1 MTALPEVVSQS
12 ELLNQLV
19 LNRSTLEE
27 LGRIEVLW
35 MYPSAHRVLGFVC
48 KSGFLGTKKLA
59 FKLSQVEAIGVNGIL
74 THSQPDPTDT
84 DHVRQLESLIHCEV
98 WSNAG
103 NKLGKVIDYLFNLRN
118 GVISDYLVVG
128 DRLSILA
135 GTIYRLPPTKIIS
148 IGHRRI
154 LVAETSLQSFAPY
167 REGIPQK
174 LSKVGNE
181 LKAEYTQVKD
191 ELRAIAQRAQA
202 TTQHTATQLKTL
214 AEQAREQAQFL
225 AEQARETSEIWLEEL
240 QERAETLGED
250 LKDSTQ
256 TLTVQAQE
264 ILDSVVEE
272 SLERSPAKTDMPA
285 TSTAPPQQPV
295 ASTVSPPE
303 PNQASVKTSNTTAQ
317 PSPAPSHTNEELWDL
332 EDDFWES
339 EPETEQP
346 ASDRI
351 AVEAVDDDP
360 WDVTT
365 PPVSRPASDSSPA
378 PARPTAPP
386 PSAAQASPQASS
398 PSPIDEDDEP
408 WI

>member
-19 LNRSTLEE
+19 LNRGTMEE

-48 KSGFLGTKKLA
+48 KSGFLGSKKLA

-84 DHVRQLESLIHCEV
+84 DHVRQLESLIQCEV

-103 NKLGKVIDYLFNLRN
+103 NKLGKVIDYLFNLRS

-128 DRLSILA
+128 DRFNVLT
-135 GTIYRLPPTKIIS
+135 GTIYRFPPTKIIS
-148 IGHRRI
+148 IGRRRI

-174 LSKVGNE
+174 LSKVSNE
-181 LKAEYTQVKD
+181 LKAEYTHVKD
-191 ELRAIAQRAQA
+191 ELRSLAKRAQE
-202 TTQHTATQLKTL
+202 TTQHTTAQLKTL

-240 QERAETLGED
+240 QERAETFGEE

-264 ILDSVVEE
+264 ILDSVVED
-272 SLERSPAKTDMPA
+272 SLERPSAKTAAP
-285 TSTAPPQQPV
+285 TSSTPTPEHPVSPTA
-295 ASTVSPPE
+295 SPPE
-303 PNQASVKTSNTTAQ
+303 PAQVNVKPSTTTTQ
-317 PSPAPSHTNEELWDL
+317 PAPAPKQAEDLWDL
-332 EDDFWES
+332 DDDFWKS
-339 EPETEQP
+339 EDETEQP
-346 ASDRI
+346 TRDRI
-351 AVEAVDDDP
+351 EVAAVDDDP

-365 PPVSRPASDSSPA
+365 PPVAKPTSDSPSP
-378 PARPTAPP
+378 PVRPTAPP
-386 PSAAQASPQASS
+386 PSPVQAAPPASN